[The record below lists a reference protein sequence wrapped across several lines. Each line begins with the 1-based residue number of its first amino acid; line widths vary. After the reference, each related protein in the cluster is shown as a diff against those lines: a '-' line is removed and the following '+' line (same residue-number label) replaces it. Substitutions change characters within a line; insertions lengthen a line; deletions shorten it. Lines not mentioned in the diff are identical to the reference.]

1 VLKFALCNEVFEN
14 WTWPDTVKAVAAA
27 GYDGIE
33 ISPFTLADAVT
44 DLSSA
49 QRVEIRRQ
57 AQDAGLEIVG
67 LHWLFVSPKGLHATS
82 NDGGV
87 RRRTTAYFQE
97 LIRFCGDLGGK
108 VMVIGSPKQRDVLP
122 GVPYEVAW
130 GRFVD
135 MIVASVDL
143 AAERGVTLC
152 IEALP
157 VEQTNFVTSLAEAIQ
172 MVEEVNHPHF
182 QTMFDV
188 HNACHESD
196 LLPALVRRYLPH
208 MRHVHVNEMDG
219 GYPGSGD
226 CDFGSI
232 LEVLRQEGYRGYVS
246 AEVFDFGP
254 GAEFIARESLRH
266 LKR

>member
-1 VLKFALCNEVFEN
+1 MLKFALCNEVFEN
-14 WTWPDTVKAVAAA
+14 WTWPDTVETIAAA
-27 GYDGIE
+27 GYDGVE
-33 ISPFTLADAVT
+33 IAPFTLADAVT
-44 DLSSA
+44 DLSA
-49 QRVEIRRQ
+49 TQREEMRRQ

-67 LHWLFVSPKGLHATS
+67 LHWLFVSPKGLHATA
-82 NDGGV
+82 DDAAV
-87 RRRTTAYFQE
+87 RRRTVAYLKD

-108 VMVIGSPKQRDVLP
+108 VMIIGSPKQRDVLP

-143 AAERGVTLC
+143 AAERDVTLC
-152 IEALP
+152 MEALP

-172 MVEEVNHPHF
+172 MVEEVDHPYF

-188 HNACHESD
+188 HNACHEMEP
-196 LLPALVRRYLPH
+196 LPELVRRYLPH

-226 CDFGSI
+226 FDFGSI
-232 LEVLRQEGYRGYVS
+232 LQVLRQEGYQGYVS
-246 AEVFDFGP
+246 AEVFDFNP
-254 GAEFIARESLRH
+254 GAEFISRESLRH